1 MDLLRITGDTPLTGT
16 VTAGGSKNAALPIM
30 AASILATEPVLIERV
45 PEVVDVTTL
54 SAVLAQLGVEVKR
67 QDDGALRI
75 ETVDSSPTR
84 ADYELVR
91 RMRASFCVLGPL
103 LARRRRAVVS
113 LPGGC
118 NLGDR
123 PVDLHLAGLA
133 ALGAKLRI
141 DRGYV
146 IAEADE
152 LRGADISL
160 LGPHGATVTGT
171 ANVMSAAT
179 LARGTTIIRGAAREP
194 EIVDLADFLNTLGA
208 RIVGAGEATIE
219 IVGVEHLNGGTH
231 RVIPDRIEAATLLI
245 AGAITGGN
253 VHVKNARLEH
263 LGGVLDVLDRAGAE
277 LSVSANSVSILMQN
291 RPRPIQVTTCPYP
304 GVPTDVQPQLTAL
317 ATIAEGRSEI
327 VEGVFPDRFM
337 HVPELKRLG
346 ARIERAGHA
355 AVVDGLR
362 RLVGAELMASDLRG
376 GAALVL
382 AALAAEGVSLVR
394 RIYHVDR
401 GHEQIERK
409 LARLGAQ
416 IERCRDQQP
425 AKVGSS

>member
-1 MDLLRITGDTPLTGT
+1 M
-16 VTAGGSKNAALPIM
+16 SKNAALPMM
-30 AASILATEPVLIERV
+30 AASILATRPVWLEGV
-45 PEVVDVTTL
+45 PEVVDVKTL
-54 SAVLAQLGVEVKR
+54 SAVLGQLGVEVER

-75 ETVDSSPTR
+75 ETVDPLPTR
-84 ADYELVR
+84 ADYDLVR

-103 LARRRRAVVS
+103 LARRGRAVVS

-123 PVDLHLAGLA
+123 PVDLHLRGLS
-133 ALGAKLRI
+133 ALGAELRI
-141 DRGYV
+141 EGGYV
-146 IAEADE
+146 VAEADE
-152 LRGADISL
+152 LRGAEISL

-171 ANVMSAAT
+171 ANVMTAAA

-208 RIVGAGEATIE
+208 RIMGAGEATIE
-219 IVGVEHLNGGTH
+219 IVGVDHLGGGAH

-245 AGAITGGN
+245 AGAITGGS
-253 VHVKNARLEH
+253 VRVENARLEH
-263 LGGVLDVLDRAGAE
+263 LGAVLDVLDGAGAD
-277 LSVSANSVSILMQN
+277 LSVSSDSVSISMQR
-291 RPRPIQVTTCPYP
+291 RPRPIRVTTRPFP
-304 GVPTDVQPQLTAL
+304 DVPTDVQPQLTAL

-327 VEGVFPDRFM
+327 TEGVFPDRFM

-346 ARIERAGHA
+346 AKIERAGCR
-355 AVVDGLR
+355 AVVDGVG
-362 RLVGAELMASDLRG
+362 RLAGAEVMASELRG

-401 GHEQIERK
+401 GHERLEQK
-409 LARLGAQ
+409 LARLGAR

-425 AKVGSS
+425 AKIGSS